1 MKIIPRHLLLSP
13 LLLPVFRLEH
23 QWLDRHGGGEGGDG
37 GGGEGQEEGGPRP
50 QHPDGLHLGQSPGPG
65 GEGGGVGV
73 GGGVDRQHV
82 VVAVELEQRLSAA
95 DL

>member
-1 MKIIPRHLLLSP
+1 MLSP

-23 QWLDRHGGGEGGDG
+23 QRLDRHGRGQGGDG
-37 GGGEGQEEGGPRP
+37 RGGEGQEEGGPRS
-50 QHPDGLHLGQSPGPG
+50 QDPDGLHLGQSPGSG

-73 GGGVDRQHV
+73 GGGVERQHV
-82 VVAVELEQRLSAA
+82 VIAVELEQRLSPA